1 MGIFPEFGA
10 WINQNTQQPRKSE
23 NVESK
28 KVSKMKPHEDRD
40 DTKEQLKLWREAEK
54 KKQWIDPSPKVKV
67 EVVNELEWGYC
78 HMKMEFELG
87 LPPQAAYEMLTN
99 PNNQSFTRII
109 KDHER
114 LQNTSRK
121 VTSKNDGKGQ
131 REDADKVLVWKFHK
145 WSRNIPIRVRTVD
158 PRKINVRYE
167 IERNDMRF
175 MEIFEG
181 SFKVEPMYVDSKR
194 LCKNMKPKSREEYK
208 KCSGGQ
214 GKIASKVVVE
224 QVFKPS
230 FFFNLPPVSWYIR
243 WLTVKTNKAVAK
255 DFQIRAAVLRGR

>member
-54 KKQWIDPSPKVKV
+54 KKQWIDPSPKVK
-67 EVVNELEWGYC
+67 
-78 HMKMEFELG
+78 
-87 LPPQAAYEMLTN
+87 
-99 PNNQSFTRII
+99 
-109 KDHER
+109 
-114 LQNTSRK
+114 QNTSRK